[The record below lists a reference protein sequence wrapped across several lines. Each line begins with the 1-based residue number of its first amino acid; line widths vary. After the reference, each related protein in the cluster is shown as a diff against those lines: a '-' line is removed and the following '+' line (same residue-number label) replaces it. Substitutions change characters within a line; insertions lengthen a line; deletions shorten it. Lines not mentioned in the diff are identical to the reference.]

1 MQYNEEGHRVFARF
15 SDEVGQAVV
24 VEETHN
30 PGHVWV
36 QHGTSSF
43 KRGRMRLSRDGAQR
57 LIDGLTAFMA
67 NTDGVPDLP
76 EPDVGRR

>member
-1 MQYNEEGHRVFARF
+1 MQYNEDGHRVFGRF

-30 PGHVWV
+30 PHHVWV

-57 LIDGLTAFMA
+57 MIDALTAFVA
-67 NTDGVPDLP
+67 NTDGIPDMH
-76 EPDVGRR
+76 EEEGK